1 MIKTDLEMSVSV
13 RVNICRGLIDQDDLA
28 RREDSSGEAEEL
40 LLTRGEAAALLG
52 DLATVT

>member
-40 LLTRGEAAALLG
+40 LLTCGEAAALLS
-52 DLATVT
+52 DLTTVT